1 MALSKGGFRM
11 YTWTITT
18 KTMEHLTP
26 EHRDAL
32 RRMVYQ
38 LVATYNRCEEN
49 EQDFRQVYTLLSA
62 FRDIIM
68 SWPLYEFTAAYDELS
83 EWQQSFM
90 GGF

>member
-1 MALSKGGFRM
+1 MK

-18 KTMEHLTP
+18 KTMEQLTP

-32 RRMVYQ
+32 RRMVSQ
-38 LVATYNRCEEN
+38 LAGTYEYCEEK
-49 EQDFRQVYTLLSA
+49 ERDFRQVYTLLSA

-68 SWPLYEFTAAYDELS
+68 SWPLCEFSVAYEELS

>member
-1 MALSKGGFRM
+1 MM

-18 KTMEHLTP
+18 KTMEQLTP
-26 EHRDAL
+26 EHREIL
-32 RRMVYQ
+32 WTMITQ
-38 LVATYNRCEEN
+38 LLKEYEICEEN
-49 EQDFRQVYTLLSA
+49 VRDFRQVYTLLSA

-68 SWPLYEFTAAYDELS
+68 SWPLYEFNAAYDELS

>member
-1 MALSKGGFRM
+1 MK

-18 KTMEHLTP
+18 KTMNNLSP
-26 EHRDAL
+26 EKRDAL
-32 RRMVYQ
+32 RRMISQ
-38 LVATYNRCEEN
+38 LTGTYEYCEEK
-49 EQDFRQVYTLLSA
+49 EQDFRQVFTLLSA

-68 SWPLYEFTAAYDELS
+68 SWPLYEFSAAYEELS

>member
-1 MALSKGGFRM
+1 MT

-18 KTMEHLTP
+18 KTMNELTP
-26 EHRDAL
+26 EHRDTL
-32 RRMVYQ
+32 RRMVSQ
-38 LVATYNRCEEN
+38 LLRKYEICEED
-49 EQDFRQVYTLLSA
+49 ERDFREVFTLLTA

-68 SWPLYEFTAAYDELS
+68 SWPLYEFNAAYDELS

>member
-1 MALSKGGFRM
+1 MK
-11 YTWTITT
+11 YTWKITT
-18 KTMEHLTP
+18 KTMNSLSP

-32 RRMVYQ
+32 RRMVSQ
-38 LVATYNRCEEN
+38 LTGMHERCEEK
-49 EQDFRQVYTLLSA
+49 EQDFRQVFTLLSA

-68 SWPLYEFTAAYDELS
+68 SWPLYEFSAAYEELS